1 MIAAQQQPAASID
14 AKNLVDLFHQ
24 RVAASSSK
32 VAGQYKTP
40 EGWKD
45 FTWTEMAARVR
56 KIANG
61 LIARGIGAGDR
72 VGIFA
77 ATRMEWCLADLAIN
91 AAGAITVPIYASNT
105 AEECQFILENS
116 GARAIFVDGDVG
128 EKGADGRLTRI
139 LNAQTK
145 LPSLK
150 DVIVFDG
157 NKIPAGKTVAVLA
170 DVEAEGEKYGAAN
183 PNAYDQRVA
192 GVQTDEAACF
202 IYTSGTTG
210 NPKGVVLTHRAWVY
224 EAKCV
229 ADVHLME
236 PNEKVLLFLP
246 MAHSFGKVIAAAWLG
261 LGYVTVFCDNVDRLS
276 EFLAE
281 GKPTVLPAVPR
292 VFEKVYSGVIQK
304 ALATPGFKGKLA
316 AWAFKEFDAYA
327 QARKSGQDYSS
338 LGLSIGKKLVFS
350 KVAQTL
356 RERMGGNIRL
366 CVSGSAPLA
375 SKIAYFFEM
384 TGITILE
391 GYGLTETAAGTTV
404 NLPGRNRI
412 GTVGNV
418 FPGSELKIA
427 SDGEILI
434 KGPGVMKE
442 YFGNAE
448 ATKAAFTDDGWFMTG
463 DIGEI
468 DKDGFLRI
476 TDRKKDLIKT
486 SGGKYIAPQNLENAL
501 KTTQIISQVMI
512 HGDRRKYVSA
522 LVTINEDVAKKL
534 LAEKGVN
541 GLSYAD
547 MGKRA
552 EVHEEIQKAFDALN
566 ATLPSYETIKKFRVL
581 EQDLTLESGDLTPT
595 LKVKRKVVTTK
606 YMKQIDSMYDEP
618 MD

>member
-1 MIAAQQQPAASID
+1 
-14 AKNLVDLFHQ
+14 
-24 RVAASSSK
+24 
-32 VAGQYKTP
+32 
-40 EGWKD
+40 
-45 FTWTEMAARVR
+45 
-56 KIANG
+56 
-61 LIARGIGAGDR
+61 
-72 VGIFA
+72 
-77 ATRMEWCLADLAIN
+77 
-91 AAGAITVPIYASNT
+91 
-105 AEECQFILENS
+105 
-116 GARAIFVDGDVG
+116 
-128 EKGADGRLTRI
+128 
-139 LNAQTK
+139 
-145 LPSLK
+145 
-150 DVIVFDG
+150 
-157 NKIPAGKTVAVLA
+157 
-170 DVEAEGEKYGAAN
+170 
-183 PNAYDQRVA
+183 
-192 GVQTDEAACF
+192 
-202 IYTSGTTG
+202 
-210 NPKGVVLTHRAWVY
+210 
-224 EAKCV
+224 
-229 ADVHLME
+229 
-236 PNEKVLLFLP
+236 
-246 MAHSFGKVIAAAWLG
+246 
-261 LGYVTVFCDNVDRLS
+261 VTVFCDNVDRLS

-327 QARKSGQDYSS
+327 QARKAGQDYSS

-384 TGITILE
+384 TGITFLE

-566 ATLPSYETIKKFRVL
+566 ATLPSYETVKKFREL

-606 YMKQIDSMYDEP
+606 YMKQLDSMYDEP